1 MSNIDVMDLV
11 EREERSNLELLLG
24 EWERLINELSE
35 KEVALYEWKEIYQI
49 KSLEIENTVDFK
61 SIYGKNNADVRK
73 QHIKMELGEWDK
85 TIHELETSINW
96 ISRRISFL
104 RELIRVKRT
113 LLEVKGDEP

>member
-11 EREERSNLELLLG
+11 EREDRSNLDALLG
-24 EWERLINELSE
+24 EWESLINELSS

-61 SIYGKNNADVRK
+61 SLYGKNNADIRK
-73 QHIKMELGEWDK
+73 QHVKMELSEWDK
-85 TIHELETSINW
+85 TITDLQFSIDW

-104 RELIRVKRT
+104 RELIKVKRT
-113 LLEVKGDEP
+113 LLEVKG

>member
-11 EREERSNLELLLG
+11 EREDRSNLDALLG
-24 EWERLINELSE
+24 EWETLINELSE

-49 KSLEIENTVDFK
+49 KSLEIENTTDFK
-61 SIYGKNNADVRK
+61 SIYGKNNADIRK

-85 TIHELETSINW
+85 TITDLQFSIDW

-104 RELIRVKRT
+104 RELIKVKRT
-113 LLEVKGDEP
+113 LLEVKTE

>member
-24 EWERLINELSE
+24 EWETLINELSE

-61 SIYGKNNADVRK
+61 SIYGANNQKIRDA
-73 QHIKMELGEWDK
+73 HIKRELQTWADNIK
-85 TIHELETSINW
+85 ELEFSINY
-96 ISRRISFL
+96 IARRISFL
-104 RELIRVKRT
+104 RELIKCKRA
-113 LLEVKGDEP
+113 LMECKG

>member
-11 EREERSNLELLLG
+11 EREDRSNLDALLG
-24 EWERLINELSE
+24 EWETLINELSS
-35 KEVALYEWKEIYQI
+35 KEVALYEWKEVYSI
-49 KSLEIENTVDFK
+49 KALEIENTVDFK

-85 TIHELETSINW
+85 NIHDLETSINW

-104 RELIRVKRT
+104 RELIKCKRV
-113 LLEVKGDEP
+113 LMEVKQ